1 MAPAEIEQRLLER
14 NVQPTAQRIA
24 ICRYVLCEADH
35 PTADDVKDKKSEA
48 SQDDV
53 KRWTDKNFPKL
64 SLATVYNTLGTLV
77 RAGLLREFR
86 FPHSEKVVYDSNV
99 EDHFHFLDEDTGK
112 LFDLS
117 RKHVDVRAHAAAPEG
132 YRVDTI
138 EVVVRGRRARK

>member
-1 MAPAEIEQRLLER
+1 MKRLRPQGMTPAEIEQRLLER

-35 PTADDVKDKKSEA
+35 PTA
-48 SQDDV
+48 DDV

-99 EDHFHFLDEDTGK
+99 DDHYHFLDEETGK
-112 LFDLS
+112 LFDLG
-117 RKHVDVRAHAAAPEG
+117 REHVDVRAHAAAPEG